1 MKNFLRKL
9 QSNHFAN
16 PLKLQEKCYSRIISL
31 LSFLQPNCLT
41 MIQYE
46 HYFEISVLFFCFY
59 EFSFQNSKDCKTVG
73 TLLKSNNFIWTSNMQ
88 KAHSYGE
95 AICNVGLVFAMPE
108 KLIREPSQ
116 YGTQT
121 NG

>member
-1 MKNFLRKL
+1 
-9 QSNHFAN
+9 
-16 PLKLQEKCYSRIISL
+16 
-31 LSFLQPNCLT
+31 
-41 MIQYE
+41 
-46 HYFEISVLFFCFY
+46 
-59 EFSFQNSKDCKTVG
+59 
-73 TLLKSNNFIWTSNMQ
+73 MQ
-88 KAHSYGE
+88 KANSYGE

>member
-1 MKNFLRKL
+1 M
-9 QSNHFAN
+9 
-16 PLKLQEKCYSRIISL
+16 
-31 LSFLQPNCLT
+31 
-41 MIQYE
+41 
-46 HYFEISVLFFCFY
+46 
-59 EFSFQNSKDCKTVG
+59 EFSFKNSKDCKTVG
-73 TLLKSNNFIWTSNMQ
+73 TLLKSNKFFWTSNMQ
-88 KAHSYGE
+88 KANSYGE